1 MKRSVP
7 VVLLILLAVLGCS
20 FGSLLGQAP
29 APTPT
34 PTRTLMPTFTAIP
47 TDTPTPLVTPSPTN
61 TRVVPTATPMP
72 TLTPTFTP
80 VPPTPILPPP
90 AATPTPKPPTATP
103 TPSAPTAT
111 PTPSV
116 PYKGHAP
123 WYEPNCGNTWIEGR
137 VVDRDGTTGLNGVL
151 VKLWAEGGFTFDLFP
166 SGKWSDHPLGFYEF
180 TIGGGYPRAGSWY
193 IALVDAGGGLI
204 SDVITFQTTAD
215 CDSASGRQKVVV
227 DFAKQ

>member
-34 PTRTLMPTFTAIP
+34 PTRTLMPTFTAIS
-47 TDTPTPLVTPSPTN
+47 TDTPTPLVTPTPTN

-72 TLTPTFTP
+72 TFTPTFTP
-80 VPPTPILPPP
+80 APPTPTLPPP
-90 AATPTPKPPTATP
+90 TATRVPPTP

-116 PYKGHAP
+116 PYKGYGP

-137 VVDRDGTTGLNGVL
+137 VLDQDGATGLKGVL
-151 VKLWAEGGFTFDLFP
+151 VKLWTEGFTFPLFE
-166 SGKWSDHPLGFYEF
+166 SGTWTNRAAGLYEF
-180 TIGGGYPRAGSWY
+180 TIGASYPRAGSWW

-204 SDVITFQTTAD
+204 SDVIAFQTTAD

-227 DFAKQ
+227 DFVRQ